1 MGWRQSKPLIH
12 TGQSDSYFADGI
24 AEETLIHE
32 ASHTSL
38 DADYAADPAW
48 LNAQQADP
56 TFISTYARDNPTRED
71 IAESF
76 LPYVALRYRR
86 GRITDELSATIEATI
101 PNRILFFDSNVRD
114 MYPLE

>member
-1 MGWRQSKPLIH
+1 M
-12 TGQSDSYFADGI
+12 
-24 AEETLIHE
+24 IHE
-32 ASHTSL
+32 ASHISL
-38 DADYAADPAW
+38 DADYAAAPGW
-48 LNAQQADP
+48 QEAQQNDP

-86 GRITDELSATIEATI
+86 DRISDDLTATFEATM
-101 PNRILFFDSNVRD
+101 PNRIQFFDSIVRD